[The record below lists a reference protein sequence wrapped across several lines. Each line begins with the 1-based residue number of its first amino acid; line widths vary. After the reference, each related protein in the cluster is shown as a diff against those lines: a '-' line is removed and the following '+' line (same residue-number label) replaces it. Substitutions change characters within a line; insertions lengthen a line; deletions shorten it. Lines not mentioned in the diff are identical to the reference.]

1 MYVPRSQRMLDQYL
15 QEIGQVPL
23 LTPEEEVEL
32 AQRIK
37 MGDQVALHRLVRANL
52 RFVVSVA
59 KKYQG
64 QGLSLADLI
73 SEGNYGLV
81 KAAQRFDE
89 TRGFKFISYAVWWVR
104 QSILK
109 ALSDQVRT
117 VRLPLNRV
125 GTLSKMRKASAQL
138 AQELGRPASVE
149 EIAGLLGVKEEKV
162 VEGMQHSRHSL
173 SMDAPFD
180 EDDGNSL
187 LDVLADDSFDAP
199 DDEMTN
205 DSVKVDIERALATL
219 HPREAEIT
227 RLYFGIGH
235 EHPLTLVEVGQRFG
249 LTRERVRQIK
259 EKALRKLR
267 QKHRR
272 EELMAHLN

>member
-15 QEIGQVPL
+15 QEIGTVPL
-23 LTPEEEVEL
+23 LTPDQEVDL

-37 MGDQVALHRLVRANL
+37 KGDQDALHMLVRANL

-117 VRLPLNRV
+117 VAPAAEPRRDALED
-125 GTLSKMRKASAQL
+125 AQG
-138 AQELGRPASVE
+138 LGAPRAGARPPA
-149 EIAGLLGVKEEKV
+149 
-162 VEGMQHSRHSL
+162 
-173 SMDAPFD
+173 DARGD
-180 EDDGNSL
+180 
-187 LDVLADDSFDAP
+187 
-199 DDEMTN
+199 
-205 DSVKVDIERALATL
+205 
-219 HPREAEIT
+219 
-227 RLYFGIGH
+227 
-235 EHPLTLVEVGQRFG
+235 
-249 LTRERVRQIK
+249 RQG
-259 EKALRKLR
+259 A
-267 QKHRR
+267 
-272 EELMAHLN
+272 